1 MESKSLQNVK
11 VRTLEDINSFA
22 RVVLWGQL

>member
-22 RVVLWGQL
+22 RVDLWGQL